1 MDFIVASQIYS
12 LLKHSHW
19 INSQMTCKSQ
29 SECLFQRTIFEI
41 SVVLVSFR
49 SLYFAKD
56 FCYFDVDNDVSN
68 VTSCHVER
76 HPVGRH
82 PMESD
87 VTSNDFPLDVTPWT
101 VTSCHSRQRRFKCD
115 VTSNDVPFD
124 VTPGM
129 VTYCWLC
136 RQIFLNIWNGYQ
148 VEEFKYSLYVL

>member
-56 FCYFDVDNDVSN
+56 FCYVDVDKYVSN
-68 VTSCHVER
+68 VTSWHVER

-87 VTSNDFPLDVTPWT
+87 VTSNDFP
-101 VTSCHSRQRRFKCD
+101 FD
-115 VTSNDVPFD
+115 VTS
-124 VTPGM
+124 G
-129 VTYCWLC
+129 LC

>member
-87 VTSNDFPLDVTPWT
+87 VTSNDFPFHVTTWT
-101 VTSCHSRQRRFKCD
+101 VSSCHSRQRRFKCD

-124 VTPGM
+124 VTSG
-129 VTYCWLC
+129 LC